1 MPNED
6 ETIWITF
13 NGEIYNFLDLRD
25 GLMKRGHRFRS
36 KTDSEVILHLYE
48 EKGVRC
54 LQDLRGMFAFGVWD
68 AREGTLF
75 LARDRLGKKPL
86 YYWKNN
92 DGIAFASEPKA
103 FLADPTFNVQPN
115 PHAIWHYLTYQY
127 VPSPLSAF
135 QGVQKL
141 PPGHYLLVEDGK
153 VLIERYWKLSYKQK
167 CQLTEEEACEDL
179 LARLREAV
187 KLRLVSD
194 VPLGAFLSGG
204 TDSSTV
210 VALMAEQNTSTVK
223 TFSIGFEEKEY
234 NELRYA
240 RLVAQR
246 YGTDHHEFVVRPEA
260 IDVLPKLVWHYN
272 EPYADSSAIA
282 TYYLAQLTR
291 QYVTVALNGDAGDEN
306 FAGYDR
312 YLANVVAGRY
322 LRIPHLVRRPLEV
335 LIQTMLPSPGPRTFF
350 SRVKR
355 FFEAAAEPRERRYAR
370 WLSHF
375 HSDLKSELCTEEF
388 QQAAG
393 SSDSVDL
400 VLDVY
405 GASDA
410 QDIIDATLDVDV
422 NTYLPDDLLVKVDIA
437 TMAHG
442 LEGRSPLLDHE
453 FMEFCASL
461 PSHMKLRGR
470 VKKYIFK
477 RAIRNL
483 VPPEIVERAKMG
495 FGVPL
500 DHWFRQ
506 DLREMAYDVLLSP
519 RALGRGYFHAT
530 VVQRLLDEHVQ
541 GIRNWHLQL
550 WNLMMLELWHQMFI
564 DDRGTHTFHES
575 MLR

>member
-1 MPNED
+1 
-6 ETIWITF
+6 
-13 NGEIYNFLDLRD
+13 
-25 GLMKRGHRFRS
+25 
-36 KTDSEVILHLYE
+36 
-48 EKGVRC
+48 
-54 LQDLRGMFAFGVWD
+54 
-68 AREGTLF
+68 
-75 LARDRLGKKPL
+75 
-86 YYWKNN
+86 
-92 DGIAFASEPKA
+92 
-103 FLADPTFNVQPN
+103 
-115 PHAIWHYLTYQY
+115 
-127 VPSPLSAF
+127 
-135 QGVQKL
+135 
-141 PPGHYLLVEDGK
+141 
-153 VLIERYWKLSYKQK
+153 
-167 CQLTEEEACEDL
+167 
-179 LARLREAV
+179 
-187 KLRLVSD
+187 
-194 VPLGAFLSGG
+194 
-204 TDSSTV
+204 
-210 VALMAEQNTSTVK
+210 
-223 TFSIGFEEKEY
+223 
-234 NELRYA
+234 
-240 RLVAQR
+240 
-246 YGTDHHEFVVRPEA
+246 
-260 IDVLPKLVWHYN
+260 
-272 EPYADSSAIA
+272 
-282 TYYLAQLTR
+282 
-291 QYVTVALNGDAGDEN
+291 
-306 FAGYDR
+306 
-312 YLANVVAGRY
+312 
-322 LRIPHLVRRPLEV
+322 
-335 LIQTMLPSPGPRTFF
+335 LIQTMLPSPGPKTSF

-375 HSDLKSELCTEEF
+375 HPDLKSELCTVEF

-393 SSDSVDL
+393 ASDSVDL

-405 GASDA
+405 RASDA

-442 LEGRSPLLDHE
+442 LEGRSPFLDHE

-564 DDRGTHTFHES
+564 DARGTHTFHDS